1 MEISSD
7 SMKEADEG
15 LLSSVNIQRST
26 SEGKIGAELAM
37 VASIQSGRGRGQ
49 NGITIPKEGRKGEK
63 GGRERERERVVG
75 EGLFH
80 LLAVQN
86 FI

>member
-15 LLSSVNIQRST
+15 LLSSVNIQRRI

-37 VASIQSGRGRGQ
+37 VASIQIGRGRGQ
-49 NGITIPKEGRKGEK
+49 NRITIPKEGMEGGGE
-63 GGRERERERVVG
+63 R
-75 EGLFH
+75 
-80 LLAVQN
+80 
-86 FI
+86 